1 VISQK
6 HTKSELLE
14 TMRREHASWEA
25 LLAQVPCERMEEPGA
40 EGLWSVKDIIAHV
53 AAYEQW
59 LALDLER
66 ALRGEMYGAR
76 ELNGPRGDEINARI
90 FRQHHD
96 RPLAEVLAE
105 APAAFARLVAA
116 VETLPES
123 DLGNPDG
130 AARYIDPAWL
140 AGVPLGTCIASDS
153 YEHYR
158 EHAPSIR
165 AWLERVRCCEGCAA

>member
-1 VISQK
+1 MISQK
-6 HTKSELLE
+6 HTMSELVE
-14 TMRREHASWEA
+14 TMRREHANWEA
-25 LLAQVPCERMEEPGA
+25 LLAQVPREHMEEPGV

-53 AAYEQW
+53 AAYELW

-76 ELNGPRGDEINARI
+76 ELNGPRGDEINGRI

-96 RPLAEVLAE
+96 RPLDEVLAE
-105 APAAFARLVAA
+105 APAAFAQLLAA
-116 VETLPES
+116 VEALPES

-140 AGVPLGTCIASDS
+140 AGLPLGTCIASDS

-165 AWLERVRCCEGCAA
+165 AWLEQAHCCEGCAA